1 MSISKYISRQ
11 FSNPSGIG
19 GTVSTFIMNTMNKTQ
34 YKSVFNNI
42 DTCDSDNVLDIGF
55 GNGYLIKNLA
65 NTMKG
70 MFYGIDISSD
80 MLQKALSKSNDLIK
94 SKRLDLAVGNVMK
107 MAYEDNFFSFVYT
120 VNTVYFWDDIAK
132 GFTEIKRVLKPGGI
146 FINVIYSKEYLD
158 KIKYTQFGFNKYTP
172 EDLKDITKENGF
184 EIIDLIEIKRNSSY
198 CLIAKVV

>member
-19 GTVSTFIMNTMNKTQ
+19 GTVSTLIMNTMNKTQ

-65 NTMKG
+65 NTKKG

-158 KIKYTQFGFNKYTP
+158 KIKYTEFDFNKYTP
-172 EDLKDITKENGF
+172 HNLNEITKENGF

-198 CLIAKVV
+198 CLISRVV